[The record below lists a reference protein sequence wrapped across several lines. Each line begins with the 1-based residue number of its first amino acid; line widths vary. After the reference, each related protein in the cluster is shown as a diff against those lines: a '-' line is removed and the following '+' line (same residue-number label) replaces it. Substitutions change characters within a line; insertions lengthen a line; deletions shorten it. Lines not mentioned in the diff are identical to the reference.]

1 MIIRLLEVS
10 VEATEPTRWKL
21 SVMDGATEIA
31 CGYKHRVRPPKL
43 KATLHC
49 LHCYQKR
56 LPNLD
61 SFGRASL
68 S

>member
-1 MIIRLLEVS
+1 
-10 VEATEPTRWKL
+10 
-21 SVMDGATEIA
+21 MDGATEIA